1 MQENDVPGYKLVND
15 RKNPARTGERDCDGH
30 GQGCERG
37 RLAFT
42 ACRLGPYNCR
52 SVKKLRTARDGA
64 DSRML
69 LSPSHSITRC
79 IDMLKRGD
87 RAAAEALWDSYMHR
101 LVALA
106 RARLGGMPRRAA
118 DEEDVALS
126 AFDSFYRRAECGQFA
141 RLTDRDD
148 LWQILV
154 VITER
159 KAIDLMRREGRK
171 SRGAGRV
178 VAFSDIENPVP
189 TDIVGSGANSGVL
202 TQVID
207 EFRELL
213 GRLGDDSLRS
223 VALAKMEGY
232 TQQADC
238 GPAWLHRAD
247 GRAQAALDP
256 QDLVLRE

>member
-1 MQENDVPGYKLVND
+1 M
-15 RKNPARTGERDCDGH
+15 KNFGLHATEQNPRCCCRPLIRSPAVSTCS
-30 GQGCERG
+30 
-37 RLAFT
+37 
-42 ACRLGPYNCR
+42 
-52 SVKKLRTARDGA
+52 SVATEPR
-64 DSRML
+64 
-69 LSPSHSITRC
+69 
-79 IDMLKRGD
+79 LKRSGILICTAWW
-87 RAAAEALWDSYMHR
+87 RWL
-101 LVALA
+101 
-106 RARLGGMPRRAA
+106 ARLGGMPRRAA

-189 TDIVGSGANSGVL
+189 TDIADPAPTPEFI

-232 TQQADC
+232 THRQIADRLGC
-238 GPAWLHRAD
+238 IEQTVERK
-247 GRAQAALDP
+247 
-256 QDLVLRE
+256 LRSIRKIWSSGSET

>member
-1 MQENDVPGYKLVND
+1 M
-15 RKNPARTGERDCDGH
+15 
-30 GQGCERG
+30 
-37 RLAFT
+37 
-42 ACRLGPYNCR
+42 
-52 SVKKLRTARDGA
+52 
-64 DSRML
+64 

-87 RAAAEALWDSYMHR
+87 RAAAEELWESYIHR

-106 RARLGGMPRRAA
+106 RTRLGGLPRRAA

-141 RLTDRDD
+141 RLSDRDD

-154 VITER
+154 LITER

-171 SRGAGRV
+171 SRGQGRV
-178 VAFSDIENPVP
+178 ATLTDVERHEP
-189 TDIVGSGANSGVL
+189 TDVVDPGPTPEFAAQAVE
-202 TQVID
+202 

-213 GRLGDDSLRS
+213 RRLGDDSLRS

-232 TQQADC
+232 TNKQIADRLGC
-238 GPAWLHRAD
+238 IEQTVERK
-247 GRAQAALDP
+247 
-256 QDLVLRE
+256 LRSIRKIWSVGSET

>member
-1 MQENDVPGYKLVND
+1 M
-15 RKNPARTGERDCDGH
+15 
-30 GQGCERG
+30 
-37 RLAFT
+37 
-42 ACRLGPYNCR
+42 
-52 SVKKLRTARDGA
+52 
-64 DSRML
+64 

-87 RAAAEALWDSYMHR
+87 RAAAEALWDSYIHR

-106 RARLGGMPRRAA
+106 RARLGGTPCRAA

-154 VITER
+154 MITER
-159 KAIDLMRREGRK
+159 KAIDLMRREGRR
-171 SRGAGRV
+171 SRGEGHV
-178 VAFSDIENPVP
+178 MAFSDVESQGPNE
-189 TDIVGSGANSGVL
+189 IVDPGPSPEFAA
-202 TQVID
+202 QVVD

-213 GRLGDDSLRS
+213 RRLGDDSLRT

-232 TQQADC
+232 TNRQIADRLGC
-238 GPAWLHRAD
+238 IEQTIERK
-247 GRAQAALDP
+247 
-256 QDLVLRE
+256 LRSIRKIWSMESMT